1 MMENADRFIKT
12 FYYEKVKGGIHNMTD
27 ILDRIEKI
35 GADKKEKEMNEDFA
49 KREEELKENFAKRML
64 AAGKPQDEVV
74 AFSGLSK
81 LRVSPL
87 AKLITV
93 ATV

>member
-1 MMENADRFIKT
+1 
-12 FYYEKVKGGIHNMTD
+12 MTD

-81 LRVSPL
+81 LRVSTL